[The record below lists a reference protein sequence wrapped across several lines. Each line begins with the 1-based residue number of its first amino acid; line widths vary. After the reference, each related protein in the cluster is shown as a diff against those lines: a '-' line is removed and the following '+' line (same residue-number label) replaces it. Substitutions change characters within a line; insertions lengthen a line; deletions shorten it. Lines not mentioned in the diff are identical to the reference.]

1 MSDIYATPAA
11 DLSQDI
17 REDRVGGN
25 IDDAIAGNFEINML
39 ETLGEAWRRMK
50 GFKLK
55 CHIAFALYFL
65 VFVGVVIALSLIVG
79 GIAYAGIDPN
89 SIQFLSIAFQ
99 VVVTAVS
106 LPMSIAIM
114 IMGIRHAEGKS
125 VSAGEIFRHFGT
137 MFNLLLAYV
146 IMMIMIIIGLVLLVI
161 PGIYLGYAY
170 MFAMPLIVE
179 KKMGAW
185 HALETSRKAV
195 TKVWFRFFGFVWLLI
210 LINIVA
216 AIPLG
221 LGWIWTLPWS
231 VLAFAMVY
239 IKMFGAEVHT
249 LAD

>member
-1 MSDIYATPAA
+1 MSDIYATPGA

-17 REDRVGGN
+17 SDDRIGGN
-25 IDDAIAGNFEINML
+25 IDDAISGNFQVNML
-39 ETLGEAWRRMK
+39 ETLGEAWRQLK

-55 CHIAFALYFL
+55 CHIALALYFL
-65 VFVGVVIALSLIVG
+65 VIF
-79 GIAYAGIDPN
+79 GIAMVVGFGVAALAMSGVDPN
-89 SIQFLSIAFQ
+89 AIMIINIAVQ
-99 VVVTAVS
+99 LVITMVA
-106 LPMSIAIM
+106 LPMSIAVM
-114 IMGIRHAEGKS
+114 IMGIRHAQGKS
-125 VSAGEIFRHFGT
+125 VSAGEVFRHFGT
-137 MFNLLLAYV
+137 MGTLLLAYIV
-146 IMMIMIIIGLVLLVI
+146 MTILILIGLALFVI
-161 PGIYLGYAY
+161 PGLYLMYAY

-195 TKVWFRFFGFVWLLI
+195 TKVWFRFFGFVWLLM
-210 LINIVA
+210 LINVVA

-221 LGWIWTLPWS
+221 LGWIWTVPWS